1 MSNFWKLI
9 PVIALTTAVAL
20 VLAGVLMAL
29 YIERS
34 YKAQKI
40 DEVGVQA
47 AILASTVA
55 AALVFG
61 DHEAAQEYV
70 DALRVNPEVRT
81 AAVFDASGTLFA
93 SYRRSPEARLPAQA
107 EAPGTRVAGE
117 RLIVVAPVRQG
128 DAALGTVY
136 VETVTEPFTRRL
148 ERYGV
153 IALLVTMAVVVVA
166 VLGVAQSA
174 LGNANAELAH
184 RASDLATA
192 NENLQAQ
199 IAEREKV
206 EEALRQAQKMEAIGQ
221 LTGGVAH
228 DFNNLLQVI
237 LGNLGAAQR
246 RLQRDSAT
254 GGGEVLR
261 HVEAAIGGGERAATL
276 TQRLLAFSRRQPLAP
291 KPLDVNRLV
300 SGMTDLLHR
309 TLGEAIDIET
319 VLAGD
324 LWRTSA
330 DANQL
335 ENSLLNLAV
344 NAKHAMLQG
353 GRLRLETANARL
365 DATYAALHEEVQ
377 PGDYVVIA
385 VTDTGTGMTKDV
397 LTKAFEPFFT
407 TKDFGQGTGLGL
419 SQVYG
424 FMKQS
429 GGHAKIYSEPGH
441 GTTVNL
447 YLPRLTAAEPAAP
460 TGAAALRASPAGAA
474 DELILVVEDDP
485 GVRAF
490 SVQMLRE
497 LGYSVIEAANAEAA
511 LDSLRRSPGVR
522 LLFTDVGLPGGVNGR
537 QLAERARW
545 LRPGLRILYTTGYA
559 GGPIVHRGRL
569 DPGVELIGKPFSY
582 FDLATRV
589 RAVLERDI

>member
-1 MSNFWKLI
+1 MSNFWKLT

-29 YIERS
+29 YFERS
-34 YKAQKI
+34 YRAQKT
-40 DEVGVQA
+40 DEVSVQA
-47 AILASTVA
+47 AILASTVS

-61 DHEAAQEYV
+61 DREAAQEYV
-70 DALRVNPEVRT
+70 DALTANPEVQA
-81 AAVFDASGTLFA
+81 AAVFDTAGSLFA
-93 SYRRSPEARLPAQA
+93 SYARTPLVHLPPVALP
-107 EAPGTRVAGE
+107 PGTRVDAD
-117 RLIVVAPVRQG
+117 RLTVVTPVRQG
-128 DAALGTVY
+128 DAVFGTVY
-136 VETVTEPFTRRL
+136 IESITEPLVRRL
-148 ERYGV
+148 ERYAV
-153 IALLVTMAVVVVA
+153 IALLVTMTVIVVA

-174 LGNANAELAH
+174 LAKANAELAQ
-184 RASDLATA
+184 RAADLATA

-199 IAEREKV
+199 IAEREKA

-246 RLQRDSAT
+246 RLQREGVANPADL
-254 GGGEVLR
+254 LR

-335 ENSLLNLAV
+335 ENALLNLAV
-344 NAKHAMLQG
+344 NAKHAMVDG

-365 DATYAALHEEVQ
+365 DAGYATQHEEIR

-397 LTKAFEPFFT
+397 VAKAFEPFFT

-429 GGHAKIYSEPGH
+429 GGHAKIYSELGH
-441 GTTVNL
+441 GTTVRL
-447 YLPRLTAAEPAAP
+447 YLPRLETEEAAARAGASPLNSP
-460 TGAAALRASPAGAA
+460 TGAAH
-474 DELILVVEDDP
+474 ELILVVEDDP
-485 GVRAF
+485 EVRAF

-497 LGYSVIEAANAEAA
+497 LGYGVVEAPNAEVA
-511 LDSLRRSPGVR
+511 LRMLQAMPDVR

-537 QLAERARW
+537 QLAERARRQ
-545 LRPGLRILYTTGYA
+545 RPDLGILYTTGYA
-559 GGPIVHRGRL
+559 GDAIVHDGRL

-582 FDLATRV
+582 FALATSV
-589 RAVLERDI
+589 RAILERAI